1 PLARRRM
8 ASVHDFGKETFIA
21 HSINS
26 PYRQQVIDLFAQ
38 LHAPLLIGI
47 ELPTVETI
55 KKSVRLGIG
64 IAFAPRMCLE
74 DELAR
79 GELVAVR
86 IKEMRIQRELR
97 LVYRRHA
104 RLSAAAQA
112 FLLTAREMAVVQGS
126 GIRD

>member
-1 PLARRRM
+1 M
-8 ASVHDFGKETFIA
+8 
-21 HSINS
+21 
-26 PYRQQVIDLFAQ
+26 
-38 LHAPLLIGI
+38 

-55 KKSVRLGIG
+55 KKSVRMGIG

-86 IKEMRIQRELR
+86 VKEMRIQRELR

-104 RLSAAAQA
+104 TLSAAAQT
-112 FLLTAREMAVVQGS
+112 FLLTAREMAVVQGAGARS
-126 GIRD
+126 